1 MKKISVDP
9 VGPGFKRCENL
20 ECERTGLQGRCHSGC
35 AKNALCIGCRG
46 IQGYHIGFP
55 EVHKVPKISGQGAGY
70 IRAFLSAYKTGERK
84 HPSMRTLAAQP
95 EQAD

>member
-1 MKKISVDP
+1 MTLSALVSS
-9 VGPGFKRCENL
+9 GA
-20 ECERTGLQGRCHSGC
+20 RTLSTNAQDIKGDATAGAQ
-35 AKNALCIGCRG
+35 KNALCIGCRG